1 MFGSDKLIKNT
12 DLDKYKYAGYDI
24 GFDSRGEYYLP
35 DGSIG
40 TYLIV
45 FRVDMSWSVHIDNKG
60 KDTLIIGKGPIQ
72 GLDGTTF
79 TRGALYPFDFTKS
92 GKRLYQVYTIT
103 EVTVFCLSML
113 QKYINSKQ
121 NTKI

>member
-72 GLDGTTF
+72 GLDEEHTLTTF
-79 TRGALYPFDFTKS
+79 TRGALYPFILQNQEKDCVKS
-92 GKRLYQVYTIT
+92 TL
-103 EVTVFCLSML
+103 
-113 QKYINSKQ
+113 
-121 NTKI
+121 